1 MLKDILQR
9 ITVGGIIGLIICQI
23 VLVFISLGVGEGK
36 FIAVSPN
43 FEKLIQHEVLAFIL
57 QNLGFALIGITFAL
71 CGLFFEIARWSMAR
85 QYVTHFSITS
95 IVLVSIVFTIWT
107 PETIWNVLI
116 LLFNF
121 SLTYFI
127 TWTVQY
133 KVSKRDIDQINA
145 LIQNHRKGMDLND

>member
-1 MLKDILQR
+1 MQR